1 MKKTIIFDI
10 DGVLIDVSKSYRLA
24 IKKTVEF
31 FLNKKINKK
40 EVEEIKLKPG
50 FNDDYDAVNGIL
62 KKHNNKVPLKNI
74 INIFQKYYLGK
85 NLKGLIKNE
94 KLLLR
99 KSIIKKLSKKYTL
112 TIFTGRSRKEASYPL
127 KKYNI
132 KKYFKIIM
140 AVEDVKKKKPAPE
153 GILKTLKR
161 LKTKNAYY
169 VGDSI
174 DDLLAAKKAKVNFIG
189 VIPPYGSR
197 NLRKVLKG
205 KGASVI
211 INNINQITK
220 VIK

>member
-1 MKKTIIFDI
+1 
-10 DGVLIDVSKSYRLA
+10 
-24 IKKTVEF
+24 
-31 FLNKKINKK
+31 
-40 EVEEIKLKPG
+40 
-50 FNDDYDAVNGIL
+50 
-62 KKHNNKVPLKNI
+62 
-74 INIFQKYYLGK
+74 
-85 NLKGLIKNE
+85 
-94 KLLLR
+94 
-99 KSIIKKLSKKYTL
+99 
-112 TIFTGRSRKEASYPL
+112 
-127 KKYNI
+127 
-132 KKYFKIIM
+132 M